1 MLHRSL
7 SWERTLLCI
16 KTSNVIAPDVALS
29 TAGISSKEATGRM
42 SKEGDLQRRS
52 SHSYLQQQTHWSD
65 YVKYGPIHI

>member
-7 SWERTLLCI
+7 SWERTLLGI
-16 KTSNVIAPDVALS
+16 KTSNATAPDVALS

-42 SKEGDLQRRS
+42 SKGDLQRRS

>member
-7 SWERTLLCI
+7 SWERTLLGI
-16 KTSNVIAPDVALS
+16 KTSSATAPDVALS

-42 SKEGDLQRRS
+42 SKGDLQRRS

-65 YVKYGPIHI
+65 YVKYGPFHI